1 MKPAKLRDMTVD
13 ELNLQERQLTE
24 QIFKLRFQIAASQVE
39 NPAQIH
45 MLRKDLAR
53 VKTIR
58 REKLTAATAEG
69 KA

>member
-13 ELNLQERQLTE
+13 ELNLQERQLVE

-39 NPAQIH
+39 NPAQLH
-45 MLRKDLAR
+45 TLRKDLAR

-58 REKLTAATAEG
+58 HQKLAGATKGNE
-69 KA
+69 